1 MLTIHKSGRYAAYL
15 HPKAGLIVQSAR
27 KVGGIQLRPDHPQ
40 YADYLDALKT
50 ALDSSE
56 ADALCKALLN

>member
-1 MLTIHKSGRYAAYL
+1 MLTIHQSGRYAAYL

-56 ADALCKALLN
+56 ADALCKALLD